1 MTAKLI
7 FLIVGAR
14 AIQFVV
20 LAIMDGKPW
29 CPCGKK
35 KLSDLSPAARVRW
48 AEVEEMSRGNVFG
61 MRVLGGRP
69 AIGGVSPPL
78 TGSLACHWLPRCRRP
93 WGIQFR
99 IAERYLKTPSRI

>member
-48 AEVEEMSRGNVFG
+48 ADVEGMSRGNVFG
-61 MRVLGGRP
+61 MRVFGGQARHWRCEP
-69 AIGGVSPPL
+69 AIDWQLSLPLAGALPP
-78 TGSLACHWLPRCRRP
+78 TQGDP
-93 WGIQFR
+93 
-99 IAERYLKTPSRI
+99 T

>member
-69 AIGGVSPPL
+69 AIGGEPAIDWQLSLPLAGALPP
-78 TGSLACHWLPRCRRP
+78 TQGDP
-93 WGIQFR
+93 
-99 IAERYLKTPSRI
+99 T